1 MPTITNDNRIDAVL
15 AGSDIR
21 WNSTQSPGTPVT
33 LTYSFMSALPSY
45 ADPVGDGN
53 QFSIMTNEQ
62 KIAVREILTTIS
74 SQFNITFTERNDS
87 ATSYGQLRF
96 GNNAQTE
103 SVGYAYYPDA
113 SQGDGAGDLYINNS
127 ADASQ
132 TSNVVKGTNAYS
144 TLIHEIGHT
153 LGLKH
158 PGNYNAGSV
167 PGDTDVN
174 EGPFLTGAEDSELFS
189 IMSYTTQPQ
198 GLERI
203 DWAPYDY
210 AALSYLY
217 GAKSVNTGDNSYTLA
232 EQSGQVV
239 QTIYDDGGNDTLD
252 ASGTNTPV
260 ILNLNVAAPGTLSSV
275 GLTPSGLVAEN
286 NLSLGLNTVIENA
299 TGGFGNDKLV
309 GNSAS
314 NTLTGNN
321 GDDTLVGQLGTDTM
335 IGGGGS
341 DIFGISNIGNYVF
354 QDFIPGVDKVAFD
367 TQLGIQNFE
376 QLSPYITSIDPQG
389 NDIVVHFVN
398 DVASITFVGVLQQS
412 TALSVADVVFQ
423 AL

>member
-21 WNSTQSPGTPVT
+21 WNLTQSPGIPVT

-45 ADPVGDGN
+45 ADPVEDGN

-74 SQFNITFTERNDS
+74 SQFNITFTEVNDF

-158 PGNYNAGSV
+158 PGSYNVGSV

-217 GAKSVNTGDNSYTLA
+217 GAKSVNTGDNSYTLMA
-232 EQSGQVV
+232 QSGQVV

-299 TGGFGNDKLV
+299 TGGIGNDKLV

-398 DVASITFVGVLQQS
+398 DVASITLVGVLQHS
-412 TALSVADVVFQ
+412 VALSAADVVFQ

>member
-1 MPTITNDNRIDAVL
+1 MPTITNDIRIDAVL

-21 WNSTQSPGTPVT
+21 WNSAQSPGTPVS

-45 ADPVGDGN
+45 ADPVADGN

-74 SQFNITFTERNDS
+74 SQFNITFTEVNDS

-167 PGDTDVN
+167 PGDTDAN
-174 EGPFLTGAEDSELFS
+174 EGPFLTGAEDSELLS
-189 IMSYTTQPQ
+189 LMSYTTQPQ

-217 GAKSVNTGDNSYTLA
+217 GAKSVNTGDNSYTLTA
-232 EQSGQVV
+232 QSGQFV
-239 QTIYDDGGNDTLD
+239 QTIYDDGGNDTLN
-252 ASGTNTPV
+252 ASGINAPV
-260 ILNLNVAAPGTLSSV
+260 ILNLNIAAPGKLSSV

-299 TGGFGNDKLV
+299 IGGLGNDKLV
-309 GNSAS
+309 GNSAN

-335 IGGGGS
+335 IGGEGS

-367 TQLGIQNFE
+367 TQLGIQNFT
-376 QLSPYITSIDPQG
+376 QLSPYITSIAPQG

-412 TALSVADVVFQ
+412 TALSVTDVIFQ